1 MLQIPDR
8 PLTIRKQSNKLIFML
23 IITLYEKLKW
33 WILKVCDSGNNLCS
47 FRNISFILILK
58 DISSLVFEVI
68 MKEVRFHPVLILL
81 IGHSAVLRIFM
92 GVSIC
97 SVDLNFLLIRKT
109 FHIPSHCI
117 YKISISHVL
126 FSWIFY
132 SSPFAYR
139 KNCNHLH
146 PVSENMNLI
155 FRKTRSQH
163 ALLLDELLDLSS
175 KRNIS

>member
-1 MLQIPDR
+1 MQ
-8 PLTIRKQSNKLIFML
+8 
-23 IITLYEKLKW
+23 
-33 WILKVCDSGNNLCS
+33 

-58 DISSLVFEVI
+58 GTSSLVSEVI
-68 MKEVRFHPVLILL
+68 MKVVRFHPVLILL
-81 IGHSAVLRIFM
+81 IERLVMLRIFL

-97 SVDLNFLLIRKT
+97 SVGLSFLLIRKT

-139 KNCNHLH
+139 KNCSHLH
-146 PVSENMNLI
+146 PVSENMNLV
-155 FRKTRSQH
+155 FGKTRSQD
-163 ALLLDELLDLSS
+163 ALLLYKLLDLSS
-175 KRNIS
+175 ECNIS